1 MELNFSE
8 IDDMTTQNPYEQF
21 NVNDYG
27 VDNNSE
33 KYWEQ
38 AKSQKE
44 QQTKKK
50 RVSFNDILSNMNLVV
65 NKKGV
70 LQFMQATQ
78 PINEEY
84 QQQEQEYQH
93 EEQYYQPQKQN
104 QRQNVPQQQQQQR
117 QNVPQNQRQ
126 NVPQQQQQQ
135 RQNVPQQQQRQPVDP
150 SVKHSYIYNKYFKDY
165 ADITPQAPEI
175 KVPKTIE
182 EYNQMV
188 YEDRVKRF
196 EERKRIAE
204 IKSTKLMFTTTPDS
218 HVSQGNPRNVQASRN
233 TLRKMSFR

>member
-8 IDDMTTQNPYEQF
+8 LDNMTTQNPYEQL
-21 NVNDYG
+21 NSNDYG
-27 VDNNSE
+27 VDNSE

-50 RVSFNDILSNMNLVV
+50 KVSFNDILSNMNLVV

-70 LQFMQATQ
+70 LQFIKPGKQM
-78 PINEEY
+78 NEF
-84 QQQEQEYQH
+84 QQQQDYQNDYQN
-93 EEQYYQPQKQN
+93 EEQYYSQQTQYAKPQP
-104 QRQNVPQQQQQQR
+104 QNVPQQR
-117 QNVPQNQRQ
+117 QYQNT
-126 NVPQQQQQQ
+126 
-135 RQNVPQQQQRQPVDP
+135 VDP

-165 ADITPQAPEI
+165 ADVTALPPEK

-182 EYNQMV
+182 EYNRMV
-188 YEDRVKRF
+188 YEERIKRI

-204 IKSTKLMFTTTPDS
+204 IKSTKLMFTTTPDN
-218 HVSQGNPRNVQASRN
+218 HVSQRNPRNIQPSRN
-233 TLRKMSFR
+233 TLRKMSFW

>member
-8 IDDMTTQNPYEQF
+8 LDNMNTQNPYEQF
-21 NVNDYG
+21 NSNDYD
-27 VDNNSE
+27 VDNSE

-50 RVSFNDILSNMNLVV
+50 KVSFNDILSNMNLVV

-70 LQFMQATQ
+70 LQFMQPNQ
-78 PINEEY
+78 PIFEP
-84 QQQEQEYQH
+84 QQQDYQY
-93 EEQYYQPQKQN
+93 EEQYYQEQQYMPQ
-104 QRQNVPQQQQQQR
+104 QRQYIQQQQQ
-117 QNVPQNQRQ
+117 PI
-126 NVPQQQQQQ
+126 
-135 RQNVPQQQQRQPVDP
+135 DP

-165 ADITPQAPEI
+165 ANINAPAPEK

-188 YEDRVKRF
+188 YEERIKRI

-204 IKSTKLMFTTTPDS
+204 IKSTKLMFTTTPDN
-218 HVSQGNPRNVQASRN
+218 HVTQRNPRNIQASRN
-233 TLRKMSFR
+233 NLRKMSFW

>member
-44 QQTKKK
+44 QQPKKK

-78 PINEEY
+78 PINEN
-84 QQQEQEYQH
+84 QPQEQEYQY
-93 EEQYYQPQKQN
+93 EEQYYQPQQYAK
-104 QRQNVPQQQQQQR
+104 
-117 QNVPQNQRQ
+117 PQNQRQ
-126 NVPQQQQQQ
+126 NVPQQQQQ

-233 TLRKMSFR
+233 TLRKMSFW

>member
-8 IDDMTTQNPYEQF
+8 LDNMTRQNPYDQINE
-21 NVNDYG
+21 NDYG

-50 RVSFNDILSNMNLVV
+50 KVSFNDILSNMNLVV

-70 LQFMQATQ
+70 LQFIQ
-78 PINEEY
+78 PTYEPQQDY
-84 QQQEQEYQH
+84 QY
-93 EEQYYQPQKQN
+93 EEQYYQEQQ
-104 QRQNVPQQQQQQR
+104 QYAEPQQQQYFPEQR
-117 QNVPQNQRQ
+117 QNMP
-126 NVPQQQQQQ
+126 
-135 RQNVPQQQQRQPVDP
+135 QQRQPVDP

-165 ADITPQAPEI
+165 ADVSAPVPEK

-188 YEDRVKRF
+188 YEDRIKRI
-196 EERKRIAE
+196 EERKRISE
-204 IKSTKLMFTTTPDS
+204 IKSTKLMFTTTPDN
-218 HVSQGNPRNVQASRN
+218 HVSQGNPRNIQPSRN
-233 TLRKMSFR
+233 NLRRMSFW

>member
-8 IDDMTTQNPYEQF
+8 IDDMTTQNPYDQF
-21 NVNDYG
+21 NENDYG

-50 RVSFNDILSNMNLVV
+50 KVSFNDILSNMNLVV

-70 LQFMQATQ
+70 LQFIKPCKQM
-78 PINEEY
+78 NEF
-84 QQQEQEYQH
+84 QQQQDYQNDYQNQ
-93 EEQYYQPQKQN
+93 EQYYSQETQYAKPHP
-104 QRQNVPQQQQQQR
+104 QNVPQQRQQQ
-117 QNVPQNQRQ
+117 NT
-126 NVPQQQQQQ
+126 
-135 RQNVPQQQQRQPVDP
+135 VDP

-165 ADITPQAPEI
+165 ADVTAPAPEK

-182 EYNQMV
+182 EYNRMV
-188 YEDRVKRF
+188 YEEKIKRI

-204 IKSTKLMFTTTPDS
+204 IKSTKLMFTTTPDN
-218 HVSQGNPRNVQASRN
+218 HVSQGNLRNIQPSRN
-233 TLRKMSFR
+233 NLRKMSFW

>member
-8 IDDMTTQNPYEQF
+8 LDNITTQNPYEQF
-21 NVNDYG
+21 NENDYG

-50 RVSFNDILSNMNLVV
+50 KVSFNDILSNMNLVV

-70 LQFMQATQ
+70 LQFMQPTYEPQ
-78 PINEEY
+78 QDY
-84 QQQEQEYQH
+84 QY
-93 EEQYYQPQKQN
+93 EEQYYQEQQ
-104 QRQNVPQQQQQQR
+104 QYAEPQQQQYFPQQR
-117 QNVPQNQRQ
+117 QNMP
-126 NVPQQQQQQ
+126 QQ
-135 RQNVPQQQQRQPVDP
+135 RQNMPQQMQPVDP

-165 ADITPQAPEI
+165 ADVSAPAPEI
-175 KVPKTIE
+175 RVPKTIE

-188 YEDRVKRF
+188 NEDRIKRI

-204 IKSTKLMFTTTPDS
+204 IKSTKLMFTTTPDN
-218 HVSQGNPRNVQASRN
+218 HVSQGNPRNIKASRN
-233 TLRKMSFR
+233 NLRRMSFW

>member
-8 IDDMTTQNPYEQF
+8 LDNMTTQNPYEQL
-21 NVNDYG
+21 NSNDYG
-27 VDNNSE
+27 VDNSE

-50 RVSFNDILSNMNLVV
+50 KVSFNDILSNMNLVV

-70 LQFMQATQ
+70 LQFIQ
-78 PINEEY
+78 PTYEPQQDY
-84 QQQEQEYQH
+84 QY
-93 EEQYYQPQKQN
+93 EEQYYQEQQ
-104 QRQNVPQQQQQQR
+104 QYAEPQQQQYFPEQR
-117 QNVPQNQRQ
+117 QNMP
-126 NVPQQQQQQ
+126 
-135 RQNVPQQQQRQPVDP
+135 QQRQPVDP

-165 ADITPQAPEI
+165 ADVSAPVPEK

-188 YEDRVKRF
+188 YEDRIKRI
-196 EERKRIAE
+196 EERKRISE
-204 IKSTKLMFTTTPDS
+204 IKSTKLMFTTTPDN
-218 HVSQGNPRNVQASRN
+218 HVSQGNPRNIQPSRN
-233 TLRKMSFR
+233 NLRRMSFW

>member
-8 IDDMTTQNPYEQF
+8 IDDMTTQNPYDQF
-21 NVNDYG
+21 NDNDHG

-50 RVSFNDILSNMNLVV
+50 KVSFTDILSNMNLVV
-65 NKKGV
+65 SNKGV
-70 LQFMQATQ
+70 LQFMKPT
-78 PINEEY
+78 NEP
-84 QQQEQEYQH
+84 QQQDYQY
-93 EEQYYQPQKQN
+93 EEQYAQQQPQQ
-104 QRQNVPQQQQQQR
+104 QRQNQQQQQR
-117 QNVPQNQRQ
+117 QN
-126 NVPQQQQQQ
+126 QQPQQQ
-135 RQNVPQQQQRQPVDP
+135 RQNQQQHQQYAQPQKPVDP

-165 ADITPQAPEI
+165 ADVSPPPPE
-175 KVPKTIE
+175 KRVPKTIE

-188 YEDRVKRF
+188 YEDRIKRI
-196 EERKRIAE
+196 EERKRISE

-218 HVSQGNPRNVQASRN
+218 YAGQVNPRNIRPSKN
-233 TLRKMSFR
+233 SLRKMSFG

>member
-8 IDDMTTQNPYEQF
+8 LDNMNNQNPYEKI
-21 NVNDYG
+21 NENDYG

-38 AKSQKE
+38 AKIQKE

-50 RVSFNDILSNMNLVV
+50 KVSFNDILSNMNLVV

-70 LQFMQATQ
+70 LQFMQQTQ
-78 PINEEY
+78 PIMEP
-84 QQQEQEYQH
+84 QQQDYQY
-93 EEQYYQPQKQN
+93 EEQYYQQQ
-104 QRQNVPQQQQQQR
+104 QHVPQQRQYAQSQQK
-117 QNVPQNQRQ
+117 PIE
-126 NVPQQQQQQ
+126 
-135 RQNVPQQQQRQPVDP
+135 P

-165 ADITPQAPEI
+165 ADVSTPAPEK

-182 EYNQMV
+182 EYNKMV
-188 YEDRVKRF
+188 YEDRIKRI

-204 IKSTKLMFTTTPDS
+204 IKSTKLMFTTTPDNHIGQS
-218 HVSQGNPRNVQASRN
+218 NPRNVQASKN
-233 TLRKMSFR
+233 TLRKMSFW

>member
-21 NVNDYG
+21 NDNDYG

-78 PINEEY
+78 PINEN
-84 QQQEQEYQH
+84 QSQEQEYQY
-93 EEQYYQPQKQN
+93 EEQYYQPEQYAK
-104 QRQNVPQQQQQQR
+104 
-117 QNVPQNQRQ
+117 PQNQRQ
-126 NVPQQQQQQ
+126 NVPQQQQ
-135 RQNVPQQQQRQPVDP
+135 RQNVPQKQQQQRQPVDP

-165 ADITPQAPEI
+165 ADVTPQAPEI

-188 YEDRVKRF
+188 YEDRIKRF
-196 EERKRIAE
+196 EERKRIAQ

-218 HVSQGNPRNVQASRN
+218 HVSQGNPRNVQASKN
-233 TLRKMSFR
+233 TLRKMSFW

>member
-1 MELNFSE
+1 
-8 IDDMTTQNPYEQF
+8 MTRQNPYDQINE
-21 NVNDYG
+21 NDYG

-50 RVSFNDILSNMNLVV
+50 KVSFNDILSNMNLVV

-70 LQFMQATQ
+70 LQFIQ
-78 PINEEY
+78 PTYEPQQDY
-84 QQQEQEYQH
+84 QY
-93 EEQYYQPQKQN
+93 EEQYYQEQQ
-104 QRQNVPQQQQQQR
+104 QYAEPQQQQYFPEQR
-117 QNVPQNQRQ
+117 QNMP
-126 NVPQQQQQQ
+126 
-135 RQNVPQQQQRQPVDP
+135 QQRQPVDP

-165 ADITPQAPEI
+165 ADVSAPVPEK

-188 YEDRVKRF
+188 YEDRIKRI
-196 EERKRIAE
+196 EERKRISE
-204 IKSTKLMFTTTPDS
+204 IKSTKLMFTTTPDN
-218 HVSQGNPRNVQASRN
+218 HVSQGNPRNIQPSRN
-233 TLRKMSFR
+233 NLRRMSFW